1 MDARTPGSRAA
12 VDFEKFR
19 LRPFVK
25 KLIEI
30 GEVEIHDEPVALAE
44 MSGIIEKTQ
53 KAVLFNRA
61 GAEQYEVIAAVSG
74 SRKRIAAAFGVAQ
87 GEIAQEYNRRI
98 AKPQKIIE
106 VPSSEAP
113 VHEVVRTGGQID
125 LTTLP
130 FHPQHDYDGGTYISS
145 AIDYS
150 IDPATG
156 KHNVGCRRLMLRGKT
171 TLRTNLTAPSDLR
184 ACYKACVE
192 RKEKLPISFAIGSHP
207 LDFLAATA
215 RFPVDEFGLVGTF
228 RGEPVPM
235 VKSLTNDVMVP
246 ADAELVIE
254 GYLHEH
260 GYTENE
266 GPYGEFWGFYGP
278 VHIDPVFHV
287 TAITQRKDAIYQSVL
302 HSGRMLGRADSSNL
316 AAAHAEAQVWRL
328 LREARIQPVAMN
340 AVLAAGGRVHLRLA
354 LKSPLP
360 GQARAAISTIFSVS
374 GIRNIVIVDEDI
386 DIFNDEEVEWAMSTR
401 MRPDHDIMIQSGMPG
416 YYTDPIMLKDG
427 TVSKVGYDCT
437 MLPEQREDFEFR
449 RAFGFHVADAP
460 ARFQTVRQALEA
472 GPLFFGQLM
481 AALGSKDGREVV
493 LALDALREE
502 GVLTRLKEGQWALK
516 QASAEPPQK
525 N

>member
-1 MDARTPGSRAA
+1 MDARTDSSRPA

-44 MSGIIEKTQ
+44 MSAIIEQTS
-53 KAVLFNRA
+53 KAVLFKKA

-74 SRKRIAAAFGVAQ
+74 SRKRVAAAFGVETN
-87 GEIAQEYNRRI
+87 EIAHEMNRRLGKTQPI
-98 AKPQKIIE
+98 VEI
-106 VPSSEAP
+106 PSAEAP
-113 VHEVVRTGGQID
+113 VHEVVRTGDQID
-125 LTTLP
+125 LTMLP

-150 IDPATG
+150 VDPATG
-156 KHNVGCRRLMLRGKT
+156 KRNVGCRRLMLRSKNT
-171 TLRTNLTAPSDLR
+171 MRTNLTAPSDLR

-192 RKEKLPISFAIGSHP
+192 RKQKLPISFAIGSHP

-215 RFPVDEFGLVGTF
+215 RFAPDEFGLVGTL

-235 VKSLTNDVMVP
+235 VKSLTNDILVP

-287 TAITQRKDAIYQSVL
+287 TAITQRKDVIYQSVL
-302 HSGRMLGRADSSNL
+302 HSGRALGRADSSNL
-316 AAAHAEAQVWRL
+316 AAVHAEAQVWRL
-328 LREARIQPVAMN
+328 LRAARIEPAGMN
-340 AVLAAGGRVHLRLA
+340 AVLAAGGRVHMRLA
-354 LKSPLP
+354 LKSPTP

-374 GIRNIVIVDEDI
+374 GIRNISVFDDDV
-386 DIFNDEEVEWAMSTR
+386 DIFDQDEVEWAMSTR
-401 MRPDHDIMIQSGMPG
+401 MDPSRDVMIQDGMPG
-416 YYTDPIMLKDG
+416 YYTDPIMLKNG
-427 TVSKVGYDCT
+427 TVSKIGYDCT
-437 MLPEQREDFEFR
+437 MLPEQRDDFEFR
-449 RAFGFHVADAP
+449 RALGYHVSSAP
-460 ARFQTVRQALEA
+460 ARYQTVHQALES
-472 GPLFFGQLM
+472 GPMFFAELM
-481 AALGSKDGREVV
+481 AALGSKDGREVAV
-493 LALDALREE
+493 ALDQLRED
-502 GVLTRLKEGQWALK
+502 GTLTRLHEG
-516 QASAEPPQK
+516 
-525 N
+525 